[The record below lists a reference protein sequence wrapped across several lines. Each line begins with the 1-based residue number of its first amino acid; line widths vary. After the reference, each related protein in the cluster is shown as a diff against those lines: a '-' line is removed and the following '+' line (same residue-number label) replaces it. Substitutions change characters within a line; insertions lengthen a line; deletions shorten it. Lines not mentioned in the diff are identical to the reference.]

1 MAVTTTMMAFA
12 PGYADAELNRW
23 SLGVI
28 PPLLGAL
35 WLCRKLL
42 RRIEPSKPARALLLL
57 RVFARNRRGERLL
70 DEVAFRWRF
79 IGPFT

>member
-35 WLCRKLL
+35 WLFLPKTA
-42 RRIEPSKPARALLLL
+42 PADRA
-57 RVFARNRRGERLL
+57 
-70 DEVAFRWRF
+70 
-79 IGPFT
+79 I

>member
-1 MAVTTTMMAFA
+1 MNGARSWVLAVAVRYTGVAAWMAVTTTMMAFA

-35 WLCRKLL
+35 WLFLPKTA
-42 RRIEPSKPARALLLL
+42 PADRA
-57 RVFARNRRGERLL
+57 
-70 DEVAFRWRF
+70 
-79 IGPFT
+79 I